1 MTKADDIRKEIKLK
15 RRQLGHHASFV
26 KNKIS
31 DLLFKE
37 LNVLNKQLSIEIE
50 RENAGKF
57 EKYVGK
63 EKSFDEDAK
72 EIDDAQR
79 YRDLTT

>member
-1 MTKADDIRKEIKLK
+1 
-15 RRQLGHHASFV
+15 
-26 KNKIS
+26 
-31 DLLFKE
+31 
-37 LNVLNKQLSIEIE
+37 LSIEIE

-57 EKYVGK
+57 EKYVSK

-72 EIDDAQR
+72 EIDNAQR